1 MLHCNIAQAIISY
14 IGNWRI
20 DVMKRLRII
29 PGRWQRRRSLSL
41 HCHLCSTNDTLRLIQ
56 VLFSTAGG
64 GGPPTQFFR
73 R

>member
-1 MLHCNIAQAIISY
+1 MLHCNTAHAIISY
-14 IGNWRI
+14 IGSLRI

-29 PGRWQRRRSLSL
+29 PGRWQRRRSHSL

-56 VLFSTAGG
+56 VLFSSTGG
-64 GGPPTQFFR
+64 GGPPVTFFR